1 VLDPLAMKVL
11 KGDFQPGDLVRVD
24 VGPSEDV
31 LTFTR
36 IAGVAAAP
44 EAMLH

>member
-1 VLDPLAMKVL
+1 
-11 KGDFQPGDLVRVD
+11 VD

-36 IAGVAAAP
+36 AGGEQP
-44 EAMLH
+44 AMLH